1 MESSLKGGLLPKAA
15 ATVALVCGM
24 ALTGAAMQWQ
34 IQENTVIAQRRFE
47 ALGVELS
54 VNVIKR
60 LQTYEYGLR
69 GARGAVLTS
78 GADHP
83 DRERFLLY
91 SRSRDID
98 REFPGARGM
107 GLIRRVAPD
116 QENDFVAEARLD
128 GAPDFKIRQ
137 LEPHAGERFVVQY
150 IEPVQ
155 RNREAVGLDVAS
167 ESNRRQAAEQAMR
180 TGAATLTAPIT
191 LVQAGGASNG
201 SFLLFLPVYRQGATP
216 AQEAERLESAVGWT
230 YAPLLI
236 DDVLRDVLPAA
247 GVVTVALRDLSQPD
261 APPFFKTHIE
271 NDAQAD
277 ALQKI
282 VPIAI
287 FGRSWEA
294 QVRATPTFLAD
305 LHLPDPRLIGLV
317 GASGALMLAM
327 LSFFYAQDAQR
338 DRLLR
343 AELSGRADIL
353 QQANAELELAREEA
367 EAASRAKS
375 AFLATM
381 SHEIRTP
388 MNGVIGM
395 VEVLSHSR
403 MPEDQAEAVRTIR
416 TSAFSLLGVIDEI
429 LDFSKIEAGRL
440 ELERAPVRPVELIE
454 SVGDTLLPLAI
465 NKDVE
470 LNLFIAPQV
479 PAQVWA
485 DATRLRQILYNLAG
499 NAIKFSGGRPQQAG
513 RVSIRAEVSADAPPR
528 LIVRIADNGIGMTPE
543 TVAKLFKSF
552 TQADSST
559 TRRFGG
565 TGLGLAICKRLV
577 ALMNGEIDVRSVPG
591 EGSTFT
597 VTLPLEELP
606 GGAHPT
612 LPDLTGLDCIV
623 VGPCIEADDRRAY
636 LEPAGARVHQV
647 VDVIE
652 AAQRANGLQ
661 QSVVIHEMRHDSPAP
676 DALQAAFVAAP
687 TARHLLI
694 ARGRRR
700 RVRVAGA
707 AVVTLDGDCLRRSA
721 LLHAVAVAA
730 GRASPH
736 PLGEKGIDDDVHKS
750 TTPPSLA
757 EARAQGQLILI
768 AEDDEINRKVILR
781 ELAILGYAAEVAHN
795 GVEALQLW
803 RHGKYG
809 LLLSD
814 LHMPEMDGY
823 VLAETIRREEAQ
835 RDLAGQPRMPILALT
850 ANALRGEQL
859 RAQAAGMD
867 EYLTKPIQIQAL
879 NAAIRQWLPQAGAP
893 TMPAEPA
900 DASRSTPVAAVFDV
914 AVLKGLV
921 GDDPQIVA
929 EFLTDYQ
936 AAARGLATEL
946 RAAHGAG
953 EILQVAAIAHKLKSS
968 SRSVGALGVG
978 DLCAELENACR
989 SSAHDGISQGMVQ
1002 FEGAMLAVDARI
1014 DELLA
1019 CA

>member
-1 MESSLKGGLLPKAA
+1 M
-15 ATVALVCGM
+15 
-24 ALTGAAMQWQ
+24 
-34 IQENTVIAQRRFE
+34 
-47 ALGVELS
+47 
-54 VNVIKR
+54 
-60 LQTYEYGLR
+60 R

-116 QENDFVAEARLD
+116 RESDFVAEARLD
-128 GAPDFKIRQ
+128 GAPHFKIRQ
-137 LEPHAGERFVVQY
+137 LEPHAGERFVIQY
-150 IEPVQ
+150 IEPIE

-167 ESNRRQAAEQAMR
+167 EANRRQAAEQAMR

-191 LVQAGGASNG
+191 LVQASGASKR
-201 SFLLFLPVYRQGATP
+201 SFLLLLPVYRQGATP
-216 AQEAERLESAVGWT
+216 ATEAERLESAVGWT
-230 YAPLLI
+230 FAPLLI
-236 DDVLRDVLPAA
+236 DEVLRDVLPADGLVA
-247 GVVTVALRDLSQPD
+247 VTLRDRDQPD
-261 APPFFKTHIE
+261 AASFFSTDNERDVKAH
-271 NDAQAD
+271 
-277 ALQKI
+277 ALQQRL
-282 VPIAI
+282 PIAI
-287 FGRSWEA
+287 YGRSWEV
-294 QVRATPTFLAD
+294 QIRATPAFLAD

-317 GASGALMLAM
+317 GASGALLLAM
-327 LSFFYAQDAQR
+327 LSFFYVRDAQR

-343 AELSGRADIL
+343 AELSCRAAFL
-353 QQANAELELAREEA
+353 QQANAQLELAREEA

-416 TSAFSLLGVIDEI
+416 TSAFSLLGIIDEI

-440 ELERAPVRPVELIE
+440 ELERAPVTPIELIE
-454 SVGDTLLPLAI
+454 SVGDTLLPVAI
-465 NKDVE
+465 DKGVE

-499 NAIKFSGGRPQQAG
+499 NAIKFSGGRPHQAG
-513 RVSIRAEVSADAPPR
+513 RVSIRAEVGAGVPPR

-543 TVAKLFKSF
+543 TVAKLFTSF

-577 ALMNGEIDVRSVPG
+577 ALMNGEIDVRSMPG

-606 GGAHPT
+606 GGVQPT

-623 VGPCIEADDRRAY
+623 VGPGIEADDRRAY
-636 LEPAGARVHQV
+636 LQTAGARVHRV
-647 VDVIE
+647 VDVSE
-652 AAQRANGLQ
+652 AAQRAIGLQ
-661 QSVVIHEMRHDSPAP
+661 QPVVIHEMRHDSPAP

-687 TARHLLI
+687 MARHLLI

-700 RVRVAGA
+700 RVRVAGE

-730 GRASPH
+730 GRASPQA
-736 PLGEKGIDDDVHKS
+736 LREKGMEDDLHVS
-750 TTPPSLA
+750 RTPPSLA

-795 GVEALQLW
+795 GVEALQRW
-803 RHGKYG
+803 RSGKYG

-823 VLAETIRREEAQ
+823 ALAETIRREEAQ

-867 EYLTKPIQIQAL
+867 EYLTKPVQIQAL
-879 NAAIRQWLPQAGAP
+879 KAAICRWLPQACAP
-893 TMPAEPA
+893 TVPAEAAEPA
-900 DASRSTPVAAVFDV
+900 QAADSSHGTPVAPVFDV

-978 DLCAELENACR
+978 DQCAKLENACR
-989 SSAHDGISQGMVQ
+989 SSARDGISQGMVQ
-1002 FEGAMLAVDARI
+1002 FEVALLAVDARI
-1014 DELLA
+1014 DELLE